1 MEENKLDITYYK
13 QELESAIREIHDA
26 QLEIQSLEKENNE
39 LIEKLEIATGK
50 FSIETKAPIKSIE
63 ICFK

>member
-13 QELESAIREIHDA
+13 KELESAIMEIHDA
-26 QLEIQSLEKENNE
+26 QLEIQALEKENAE
-39 LIEKLEIATGK
+39 LIEKLEVTSGK

-63 ICFK
+63 IYFK